1 MLDLTNNEPENNV
14 PPKWKLWLPIGIGAL
29 LIIVAA
35 VFYFGKSSDDGKAK
49 EYSEDELPAIKVVV
63 TNGCGYVQLASEY
76 AAAIAGKNIE
86 VVSLADTPK
95 PIYDKSII
103 VVRKGDMQD
112 LKRLQ
117 KMTGIQRW
125 TSALN
130 EYYIADFEIIVGKDY
145 EEFISD

>member
-1 MLDLTNNEPENNV
+1 MDLTNNEPENNV

>member
-1 MLDLTNNEPENNV
+1 MDLTNNEPENNV

-130 EYYIADFEIIVGKDY
+130 EYFIADFEIIVGKDY

>member
-1 MLDLTNNEPENNV
+1 MDLTNNEPENNV

-95 PIYDKSII
+95 PIYDKSI
-103 VVRKGDMQD
+103 R
-112 LKRLQ
+112 
-117 KMTGIQRW
+117 
-125 TSALN
+125 
-130 EYYIADFEIIVGKDY
+130 
-145 EEFISD
+145 